1 MDLNAY
7 TSQIHLPQPQSRK
20 GDNGKLLIIGGS
32 ALFHAASAWSLDIA
46 SRMVDMV
53 FYSSL
58 PENNE
63 LIKEAKKQFWD
74 GVVVPRG
81 EVRAYLEEADCVLI
95 GPGMMR
101 DDETA
106 ALTHDLLQSYP
117 TKKWVVD
124 AGALQMADASLFTSS
139 MIITPHRQ
147 EFARVFGYVPSHH
160 DDIKM
165 TSKTHNNVVIVLK
178 GHEDVVT
185 DGVTLEKVEGGNG
198 GMTKGGTGDVL
209 AGLIASF
216 YCTSPAFASA
226 VMGST
231 INKKAGD
238 ALFQEVGPFFNTSD
252 LIHQLQKTL
261 NNELV
266 LPSVMSL

>member
-1 MDLNAY
+1 
-7 TSQIHLPQPQSRK
+7 
-20 GDNGKLLIIGGS
+20 
-32 ALFHAASAWSLDIA
+32 
-46 SRMVDMV
+46 
-53 FYSSL
+53 
-58 PENNE
+58 
-63 LIKEAKKQFWD
+63 
-74 GVVVPRG
+74 
-81 EVRAYLEEADCVLI
+81 
-95 GPGMMR
+95 
-101 DDETA
+101 
-106 ALTHDLLQSYP
+106 
-117 TKKWVVD
+117 
-124 AGALQMADASLFTSS
+124 
-139 MIITPHRQ
+139 
-147 EFARVFGYVPSHH
+147 
-160 DDIKM
+160 
-165 TSKTHNNVVIVLK
+165 VLK

>member
-1 MDLNAY
+1 MHLDTYKN
-7 TSQIHLPQPQSRK
+7 QIHVPQPQSRK

-32 ALFHAASAWSLDIA
+32 SLFHAASAWSLDIA

-63 LIKEAKKQFWD
+63 LIKEVKKKFWD

-81 EVRAYLEEADCVLI
+81 EVRPYLEEADCVLI
-95 GPGMMR
+95 GPGMTR
-101 DDETA
+101 DSETET
-106 ALTHDLLQSYP
+106 LTNELLKSYP
-117 TKKWVVD
+117 TKKWVID

-139 MIITPHRQ
+139 MIVTPHHQ
-147 EFARVFGYVPSHH
+147 EYVRVFGGEATH
-160 DDIKM
+160 DEDVMMMSKM
-165 TSKTHNNVVIVLK
+165 HNNVVIVLK
-178 GHEDVVT
+178 GHEDVIS
-185 DGVTLEKVEGGNG
+185 DGRMSEVIQGGNG

-226 VMGST
+226 IMGSVV
-231 INKKAGD
+231 NKKAGD
-238 ALFQEVGPFFNTSD
+238 ALFQKVGPFFNTSD
-252 LIHQLQKTL
+252 LIHQLQETL
-261 NNELV
+261 TEQLILSTV
-266 LPSVMSL
+266 